1 MIYTVR
7 PVYTIISLKEQQLSL
22 PYISYILDMTTQQGA
37 YYEDNTIIII
47 AEHNGYRKEK
57 DIIYKGK
64 KIGLTISK

>member
-1 MIYTVR
+1 
-7 PVYTIISLKEQQLSL
+7 
-22 PYISYILDMTTQQGA
+22 MTTQQGA